1 MDITHSEM
9 QWGGWKGNSD
19 FRIPNSE
26 FVLCVTLRAMSAEL
40 TPGRMRAVANEFRDR
55 YSPGK
60 VRGLLVAGSGLEL
73 EVPGWEASKE
83 IDLNQV
89 LPFTLHELMGHRQT
103 VTLWRRG
110 DECLMVLNGR
120 FHLYQGYRPEEVVAP
135 VRLAGL
141 LGAGIMIATNAT
153 GSLDPAIEPGS
164 IVVVTDHINLQG
176 SNPLVGVWGTEFGPQ
191 FPDMTEVYDR
201 ELREVARSAA
211 EEAGFPVHEG
221 VYVALLGPSFETPA
235 EIRMLRSVGGTV
247 VGMSTVPEV
256 IAARHLGMR
265 VLVLSLAAN
274 PAAGLVDRP
283 LTHTEVLEEG
293 EKAAQKLAKLIG
305 LLVNK
310 VF

>member
-1 MDITHSEM
+1 
-9 QWGGWKGNSD
+9 
-19 FRIPNSE
+19 
-26 FVLCVTLRAMSAEL
+26 MSGEL
-40 TPGRMRAVANEFRDR
+40 TPDGMRSAAEEFRTR
-55 YSPGK
+55 YQPGR

-73 EVPGWEASKE
+73 EVPGWEASEE
-83 IDLNQV
+83 IDLNEV
-89 LPFTLHELMGHRQT
+89 LPFNLHELMGHRQT

-110 DECLMVLNGR
+110 DESLMVLNGR

-141 LGAGIMIATNAT
+141 LGAEVMIATNAT
-153 GSLDPAIEPGS
+153 GSLDPAIDPGS

-176 SNPLVGVWGTEFGPQ
+176 SNPLVGEWGTEFGPQ
-191 FPDMTEVYDR
+191 FPDMSEAYDR
-201 ELREVARSAA
+201 ELREVARAAA

-221 VYVALLGPSFETPA
+221 IYVALLGPSFETPA
-235 EIRMLRSVGGTV
+235 EISMLRSVGGTV

-293 EKAAQKLAKLIG
+293 GKAAAKLATLMG
-305 LLVNK
+305 LLVGR
-310 VF
+310 VFN